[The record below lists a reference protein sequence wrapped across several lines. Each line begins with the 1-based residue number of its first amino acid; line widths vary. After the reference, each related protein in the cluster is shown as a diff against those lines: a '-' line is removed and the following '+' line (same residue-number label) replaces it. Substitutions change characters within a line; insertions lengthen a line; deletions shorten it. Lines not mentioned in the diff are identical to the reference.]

1 MDDEQMDGWMNKRM
15 DHEWIDGQQKK
26 KSKKERKGRKEFL
39 CLFRE
44 IAESTAR
51 VKKKI

>member
-26 KSKKERKGRKEFL
+26 KSKKERKGRKKEGIFL
-39 CLFRE
+39 WKWKTLK
-44 IAESTAR
+44 TTG
-51 VKKKI
+51 

>member
-26 KSKKERKGRKEFL
+26 K
-39 CLFRE
+39 
-44 IAESTAR
+44 
-51 VKKKI
+51 VKKREKEERRREYFFGNGKH